1 MGDLTMVWIGIVAI
15 LALAAY
21 SAIVTKIAVDF
32 YQDYCKL
39 EKKFHETRMELHR
52 EQGNTDWLRAC
63 LSGARERGNAMEDKS
78 DTLGKQL
85 RESQERVELL
95 EGALGAIEQMSSE
108 ATSLLAD
115 RANVE
120 RNERDDDGEAKV

>member
-1 MGDLTMVWIGIVAI
+1 MVWIGIAAI
-15 LALAAY
+15 LVLAAY

-63 LSGARERGNAMEDKS
+63 LAGARERGNAME

-85 RESQERVELL
+85 RESQERVKLL

-108 ATSLLAD
+108 ATSLFTD
-115 RANVE
+115 RMNVD

>member
-1 MGDLTMVWIGIVAI
+1 MMMWIGIVVI
-15 LALAAY
+15 LVFAAY

-39 EKKFHETRMELHR
+39 EKKFYEMRKERDQELA
-52 EQGNTDWLRAC
+52 NASW
-63 LSGARERGNAMEDKS
+63 LSGCLRGAKERGNAMEDK
-78 DTLGKQL
+78 LGKQL

-95 EGALGAIEQMSSE
+95 EGALGAIEQMSRE
-108 ATSLLAD
+108 ATSLFAD
-115 RANVE
+115 RANFE

>member
-1 MGDLTMVWIGIVAI
+1 MGDLMMMWIGIVVI
-15 LALAAY
+15 LVFAAY

-39 EKKFHETRMELHR
+39 EKKFYEMRKERDQELA
-52 EQGNTDWLRAC
+52 NASW
-63 LSGARERGNAMEDKS
+63 LSGCLRGAKERGNAMEDK
-78 DTLGKQL
+78 LGKQL

-95 EGALGAIEQMSSE
+95 EGALGAIEQMSRE
-108 ATSLLAD
+108 ATSLFAD
-115 RANVE
+115 RANFE